1 MPVTGLRGRQILD
14 GDVLRADLNT
24 STSGSAVITKI
35 IAGTNISISSTGVDA
50 GTGDVTINATGT
62 GLNGTGFVRMS
73 GTTVSYITGTSAQFV
88 KANGSLDSN
97 SYFATG
103 DYFAPN
109 ALFGQ
114 RPLRSQIVD
123 NVLYQAD
130 SRFSVTRTD
139 TSGRMGNSLF
149 NGNYDQTAFTVAANT
164 SQTFN
169 INFTAN
175 GNSSI
180 TYTEGA
186 VYLHF
191 YYTSVPASV
200 SGRVKDSNSTWRAI
214 TGWTNVSTNGS
225 NAVWRGN
232 VPSFNYMTD
241 MEITITANAGSGA
254 NFSQW
259 EYVMGRPGQYEWGVI
274 SKMQSNNLWT
284 NLTFRNGTNAAT
296 ITLASSTGAVTAA
309 SFVRSGGTS
318 SQFLKANG
326 SVDSTTYA
334 ASNQTMFIGTTSV
347 AINRTSANLALTGIS
362 SIGFVAE
369 ASDAASISTTISG
382 TSTFF
387 DFNLADDNNNDE
399 WRWRFTPS
407 GATVYNAMRLVA
419 VSNTASNL
427 IVSGTITGSQI
438 IRSGGTSSQFLK
450 ADGSVDSNTY
460 LTGNQSI
467 TLSGDA
473 TGSGTTTIT
482 VTLANSG
489 VTAGTYRSVTVDA
502 KGRVTTG
509 TNPTTISGYGITDA
523 YTRTEIDSFLQG
535 LDPKASVNVATTANI
550 TLSGTQTIDG
560 IAVVAGDRVL
570 VKDQTTATQNGI
582 YVVAAGSWTRA
593 TDMDAAGEF
602 AGAYTFVKQGT
613 VNADR
618 GYVCTNDSVTIGT
631 TNVTFVQFSGSG
643 AYQSV
648 LNGTGFVRMNGN
660 NVSYITGT
668 SSQFIK
674 GDGSFD
680 SSTYL
685 TSSALSSYVP
695 YTGATTSLNLG
706 VNNLTAQN
714 YLSDGNGTT
723 TGGYFA
729 LKQYSS
735 SNSGVPGYTSLYA
748 VTQNSLYIR
757 YSQSDG
763 SQKNVELSSALLGT
777 TTRQFVFP
785 NASGTFALTTDIPT
799 VAGVYLP
806 LSGGTL
812 TGALGGTSATFSSSV
827 TVATFLRASAGVQS
841 NPTGGASVVIDYQT
855 TSSLEGRIRSRDWDG
870 AAWKN
875 LTIEA
880 NNIILAPSANVG
892 IGTTTPLSTL
902 HISGSDAGFR
912 ITGSSRAQM
921 ILANGL
927 SQWQL
932 ESPTGVSNV
941 PAGAFG
947 IIESGVG
954 SRLTIL
960 TGGDVGIGTTAP
972 LYRLEVQNAT
982 GDDHIAAIGTAPSIQ
997 FASTNSGPANWGT
1010 IGMATA
1016 TNNFLIGA
1024 VAGDFAIINRGS
1036 TAGNILFGFGSTER
1050 MRLISTGQLRL
1061 NAYTS
1066 LSAFTGTAVATLA
1079 VDSSGNVIT
1088 VIGGGTASQWTTSG
1102 SNIYYNTGNVGIG
1115 TTAPNALLNIV
1126 TTAAGEAFIFR
1137 GSGSKEFVSINH
1149 LGFIRTRASDSNG
1162 ANMHFI
1168 DNGGSKRMEMAV
1180 GSTAMTWYSDA
1191 LAANFITFQHTTGNI
1206 GLSVANPGVRLDVS
1220 GAIRSSTSVTAPQM
1234 YGTSYSTLTSG
1245 AGTGTAVF
1253 DTLSTTGAGAY
1264 EVVIVANPNASGS
1277 SSYADWYIG
1286 KLVIGTGYNGSAVVH
1301 YIDFIQQSPMPRT
1314 LFGSGG
1320 GDLTVTSVFNNS
1332 GTESE
1337 EASAGATYT
1346 IRFKISG
1353 YNSPATGANTTIY
1366 LKKIGT

>member
-1 MPVTGLRGRQILD
+1 
-14 GDVLRADLNT
+14 
-24 STSGSAVITKI
+24 
-35 IAGTNISISSTGVDA
+35 
-50 GTGDVTINATGT
+50 
-62 GLNGTGFVRMS
+62 
-73 GTTVSYITGTSAQFV
+73 
-88 KANGSLDSN
+88 
-97 SYFATG
+97 
-103 DYFAPN
+103 
-109 ALFGQ
+109 
-114 RPLRSQIVD
+114 
-123 NVLYQAD
+123 
-130 SRFSVTRTD
+130 
-139 TSGRMGNSLF
+139 
-149 NGNYDQTAFTVAANT
+149 
-164 SQTFN
+164 
-169 INFTAN
+169 
-175 GNSSI
+175 
-180 TYTEGA
+180 
-186 VYLHF
+186 
-191 YYTSVPASV
+191 
-200 SGRVKDSNSTWRAI
+200 
-214 TGWTNVSTNGS
+214 
-225 NAVWRGN
+225 
-232 VPSFNYMTD
+232 MTD
-241 MEITITANAGSGA
+241 MEINITSNEGSGA

-318 SQFLKANG
+318 SQFLKADG

-648 LNGTGFVRMNGN
+648 LNGTGFVRMNGT

-812 TGALGGTSATFSSSV
+812 TGALGGTSATFSTQLVVTGSTNEQLVLSYTAASGGFTWQSFRLNGTNRYRIFGNTDNSFTLWSDVLSSNVLAIASTGAATFSSSV
-827 TVATFLRASAGVQS
+827 TATKGYFSSNGATDSSTALLANASTNDSTTYAAVFGSLNAGYRMVVRA
-841 NPTGGASVVIDYQT
+841 
-855 TSSLEGRIRSRDWDG
+855 DG
-870 AAWKN
+870 
-875 LTIEA
+875 
-880 NNIILAPSANVG
+880 NVG
-892 IGTTTPLSTL
+892 IGT
-902 HISGSDAGFR
+902 
-912 ITGSSRAQM
+912 
-921 ILANGL
+921 N
-927 SQWQL
+927 
-932 ESPTGVSNV
+932 SPVT
-941 PAGAFG
+941 
-947 IIESGVG
+947 
-954 SRLTIL
+954 
-960 TGGDVGIGTTAP
+960 
-972 LYRLEVQNAT
+972 RLEVFNSTEDRHFLAV
-982 GDDHIAAIGTAPSIQ
+982 GAAPSIN
-997 FASTNSGPANWGT
+997 FGNANSGPLYYGT
-1010 IGMATA
+1010 VGMATA

-1024 VAGDFAIINRGS
+1024 VAGDFAITNRGS
-1036 TAGNILFGFGSTER
+1036 TVGGILFGFGSAER

-1066 LSAFTGTAVATLA
+1066 LSAFTGTAVATLG

-1088 VIGGGTASQWTTSG
+1088 ITGGGAESDTLATVTGRGATTSTAVTFSGGITVGGQGTGTGLIGNAGFTSNYTGISLNGTLSASNYNILSSPTETTLYINRPSGAAIRFREANG
-1102 SNIYYNTGNVGIG
+1102 SDQLVIASGGAATFSSSITAGGSIEIPNGQYFRTRRNSGNLLIDLLGIESGTDNTRLLITGDFNIRNGSL
-1115 TTAPNALLNIV
+1115 TTLF
-1126 TTAAGEAFIFR
+1126 TMTAAGATTF
-1137 GSGSKEFVSINH
+1137 
-1149 LGFIRTRASDSNG
+1149 
-1162 ANMHFI
+1162 
-1168 DNGGSKRMEMAV
+1168 
-1180 GSTAMTWYSDA
+1180 STS
-1191 LAANFITFQHTTGNI
+1191 
-1206 GLSVANPGVRLDVS
+1206 
-1220 GAIRSSTSVTAPQM
+1220 IRSPQM

-1277 SSYADWYIG
+1277 SSYADWYVG

>member
-1 MPVTGLRGRQILD
+1 M
-14 GDVLRADLNT
+14 A
-24 STSGSAVITKI
+24 
-35 IAGTNISISSTGVDA
+35 
-50 GTGDVTINATGT
+50 
-62 GLNGTGFVRMS
+62 

-139 TSGRMGNSLF
+139 TSGRMGNALF

-318 SQFLKANG
+318 SQFLKADG

-648 LNGTGFVRMNGN
+648 LNGTGFVRMNGT
-660 NVSYITGT
+660 NVSYIAGT

-827 TVATFLRASAGVQS
+827 TATQFIANGNSAGGFEGLRIVNASTGAAQIVLNNSAQS
-841 NPTGGASVVIDYQT
+841 WLVNTRTDNHFSIFNAT
-855 TSSLEGRIRSRDWDG
+855 TS
-870 AAWKN
+870 
-875 LTIEA
+875 
-880 NNIILAPSANVG
+880 
-892 IGTTTPLSTL
+892 TTPFFINTNGNIG
-902 HISGSDAGFR
+902 ISS
-912 ITGSSRAQM
+912 I
-921 ILANGL
+921 
-927 SQWQL
+927 
-932 ESPTGVSNV
+932 SPT
-941 PAGAFG
+941 
-947 IIESGVG
+947 
-954 SRLTIL
+954 T
-960 TGGDVGIGTTAP
+960 
-972 LYRLEVQNAT
+972 RLEVFNSTEDRHFLAV
-982 GDDHIAAIGTAPSIQ
+982 GAAPSIN
-997 FASTNSGPANWGT
+997 FGNANSGPLYYGT
-1010 IGMATA
+1010 VGMATL
-1016 TNNFLIGA
+1016 TNNFLMGA
-1024 VAGDFAIINRGS
+1024 AAGDLAIVNRGS
-1036 TAGNILFGFGSTER
+1036 TVGSILFGFGSAER

-1066 LSAFTGTAVATLA
+1066 SSAFTGTAVATLA
-1079 VDSSGNVIT
+1079 VDSSGNIIT
-1088 VIGGGTASQWTTSG
+1088 VTGGGTSSQWVTTG
-1102 SNIYYNTGNVGIG
+1102 SDIYYNTGRVGIG
-1115 TTAPNALLNIV
+1115 TSSPNALLNLV

>member
-1 MPVTGLRGRQILD
+1 M
-14 GDVLRADLNT
+14 
-24 STSGSAVITKI
+24 
-35 IAGTNISISSTGVDA
+35 
-50 GTGDVTINATGT
+50 TGT
-62 GLNGTGFVRMS
+62 TP
-73 GTTVSYITGTSAQFV
+73 SYVNGTSAQFV
-88 KANGSLDSN
+88 KANGSLDSS
-97 SYFATG
+97 SYFANG

-109 ALFGQ
+109 AVFGQ

-123 NVLYQAD
+123 NVLYVAD
-130 SRFSVTRTD
+130 SRFNVTRTD
-139 TSGRMGNSLF
+139 TGVRVGNGLF
-149 NGNYDQTAFTVAANT
+149 NGNYDNT
-164 SQTFN
+164 GISIPAGTSLTFN

-180 TYTEGA
+180 TYTEGF

-191 YYTSVPASV
+191 YHTWVPASV
-200 SGRVKDSNSTWRAI
+200 SGRVRDTNATWRDI
-214 TGWTNVSTNGS
+214 TGWTNVSTSGS
-225 NAVWRGN
+225 NAVWRGT
-232 VPSFNYMTD
+232 VPTFNFMTD
-241 MEITITANAGSGA
+241 MEITITAQASVNVG
-254 NFSQW
+254 FSQW

-274 SKMQSNNLWT
+274 SKMQDNNLWT
-284 NLTFRNGTNAAT
+284 NLTFRSGTNAAT
-296 ITLASSTGAVTAA
+296 ITLAPSTGVVTAA
-309 SFVRSGGTS
+309 SFVRSGGTA

-648 LNGTGFVRMNGN
+648 LNGTGFVRMNGT

-695 YTGATTSLNLG
+695 YTGATTNVNLG
-706 VNNLTAQN
+706 NNTLSVGFINILGSALGAAGYLGLRQN
-714 YLSDGNGTT
+714 ASIIYAGS
-723 TGGYFA
+723 
-729 LKQYSS
+729 
-735 SNSGVPGYTSLYA
+735 GYTSIVAEDKTFLSIQFDQDGGTNA
-748 VTQNSLYIR
+748 KFARFNAAALTNNTQRTYSL
-757 YSQSDG
+757 
-763 SQKNVELSSALLGT
+763 
-777 TTRQFVFP
+777 P
-785 NASGTFALTTDIPT
+785 NASGTLALTSDIPT

-812 TGALGGTSATFSSSV
+812 TGALGGTSATFSSTV
-827 TVATFLRASAGVQS
+827 TATSFI
-841 NPTGGASVVIDYQT
+841 TGGTASNTAGFTNSFYAESNVPSLTLSNTGTNAGKFTLGVTAGSFGIWNNSTNSYSVFVN
-855 TSSLEGRIRSRDWDG
+855 SS
-870 AAWKN
+870 N
-875 LTIEA
+875 
-880 NNIILAPSANVG
+880 NVG
-892 IGTTTPLSTL
+892 IG
-902 HISGSDAGFR
+902 
-912 ITGSSRAQM
+912 SS
-921 ILANGL
+921 
-927 SQWQL
+927 
-932 ESPTGVSNV
+932 V
-941 PAGAFG
+941 P
-947 IIESGVG
+947 V
-954 SRLTIL
+954 T
-960 TGGDVGIGTTAP
+960 
-972 LYRLEVQNAT
+972 RLEVFNSTEDRHFLAV
-982 GDDHIAAIGTAPSIQ
+982 GAAPSIN
-997 FASTNSGPANWGT
+997 FGNANTGPSFYGT
-1010 IGMATA
+1010 VGMATL
-1016 TNNFLIGA
+1016 TNNFLMGA
-1024 VAGDFAIINRGS
+1024 AAGDLAIVNRGS

-1088 VIGGGTASQWTTSG
+1088 ITGGGAETDTLATVTGRGATTS
-1102 SNIYYNTGNVGIG
+1102 
-1115 TTAPNALLNIV
+1115 TAV
-1126 TTAAGEAFIFR
+1126 IF
-1137 GSGSKEFVSINH
+1137 
-1149 LGFIRTRASDSNG
+1149 
-1162 ANMHFI
+1162 
-1168 DNGGSKRMEMAV
+1168 
-1180 GSTAMTWYSDA
+1180 STS
-1191 LAANFITFQHTTGNI
+1191 
-1206 GLSVANPGVRLDVS
+1206 
-1220 GAIRSSTSVTAPQM
+1220 IRSPQM

-1264 EVVIVANPNASGS
+1264 EVVIVANPNAGGS
-1277 SSYADWYIG
+1277 SSYADWYVG
-1286 KLVIGTGYNGSAVVH
+1286 KLVIGTGFNGSAVVH

-1320 GDLTVTSVFNNS
+1320 GDLTVTAVFNNS

-1337 EASAGATYT
+1337 EAANGATYT
-1346 IRFKISG
+1346 IRFRISG
-1353 YNSPATGANTTIY
+1353 YNSSATGANTTIY